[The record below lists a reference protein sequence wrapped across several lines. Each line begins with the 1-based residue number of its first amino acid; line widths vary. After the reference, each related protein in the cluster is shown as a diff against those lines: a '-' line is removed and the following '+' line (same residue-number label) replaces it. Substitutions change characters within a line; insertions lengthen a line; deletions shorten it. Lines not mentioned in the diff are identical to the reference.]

1 MKEGEEE
8 TMLIAPEEGTFS
20 LKLNVLVERQPD
32 GKFLAHCLELDLVAE
47 GDSAQAACEEVL
59 NIVDIQVRT
68 CLENDN
74 LENLF
79 FPAPPEVWKKLGRA
93 TQHPPGDI
101 LRRKFRDPGREHRT
115 VELDQCCY
123 A

>member
-1 MKEGEEE
+1 
-8 TMLIAPEEGTFS
+8 MLIAPEGATFS
-20 LKLNVLVERQPD
+20 LEVNVLVELQPD

-47 GDSAQAACEEVL
+47 GDTARAACKELLDV
-59 NIVDIQVRT
+59 VDVQVRT

-79 FPAPPEVWKKLGRA
+79 FPAPPEVWQKLGRA
-93 TQHPPGDI
+93 KDRCQEER
-101 LRRKFRDPGREHRT
+101 LQRKFSMPGKHQRT
-115 VELDQCCY
+115 VELDQHCY